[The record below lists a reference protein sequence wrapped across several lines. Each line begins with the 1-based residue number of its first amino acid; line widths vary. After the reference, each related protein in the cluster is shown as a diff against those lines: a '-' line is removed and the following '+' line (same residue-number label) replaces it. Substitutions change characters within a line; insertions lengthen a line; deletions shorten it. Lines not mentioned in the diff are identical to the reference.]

1 VRDGNVWISTPDGGG
16 PFASPTWSPDG
27 SMLAREQ
34 ADGVHV
40 AGPVPDLRRPVP
52 DCSVIAQ
59 RRLAAGSDPYWG
71 RADVPGA
78 TSGKP
83 PLGKPVPPW
92 AFRSLRVARHQ
103 RGSAVRLRLR
113 ISRGPAR
120 VTVRLSR
127 GRTPAGGVVK
137 RRARRGRCGSHPLN
151 AKAKRALAR
160 SGRLALRLRVTV
172 RAPGRAT
179 TTARRRV
186 SLRG

>member
-1 VRDGNVWISTPDGGG
+1 
-16 PFASPTWSPDG
+16 
-27 SMLAREQ
+27 MLAWEQ

-40 AGPVPDLRRPVP
+40 AGPVPELREPVP
-52 DCSVIAQ
+52 DCSVIGQ
-59 RRLAAGSDPYWG
+59 RRLTAGTDPYWG
-71 RADVPGA
+71 PADVPGA
-78 TSGKP
+78 SPGKP
-83 PLGKPVPPW
+83 PLGKPLARKPVRP
-92 AFRSLRVARHQ
+92 FRSLRVARRQ
-103 RGSAVRLRLR
+103 RGRAVRLRLR

-120 VTVRLSR
+120 VTVRLAR
-127 GRTPAGGVVK
+127 GRTAAGRLVR
-137 RRARRGRCGSHPLN
+137 RRARAGTLRLRVPLN

>member
-1 VRDGNVWISTPDGGG
+1 
-16 PFASPTWSPDG
+16 
-27 SMLAREQ
+27 MLAWEQ

-59 RRLAAGSDPYWG
+59 RRLSAGTDPYWG

-83 PLGKPVPPW
+83 PLGKPVARKPPR
-92 AFRSLRVARHQ
+92 AFRSLRVARRQH
-103 RGSAVRLRLR
+103 GKTVRLQLR

-120 VTVRLSR
+120 VTVRLTR
-127 GRTPAGGVVK
+127 GRTTAGRVVR
-137 RRARRGRCGSHPLN
+137 RRARRGTLRLRVPLN

-179 TTARRRV
+179 TTARRKV
-186 SLRG
+186 LVMPA

>member
-1 VRDGNVWISTPDGGG
+1 
-16 PFASPTWSPDG
+16 
-27 SMLAREQ
+27 
-34 ADGVHV
+34 
-40 AGPVPDLRRPVP
+40 VP

-137 RRARRGRCGSHPLN
+137 RRARRGTLRLRIPLN